1 MPLRYVNDEVK
12 VIYVKLND
20 QNAGQQAIQSEIF
33 ARQRNWASIQKYEVT
48 FPIRK
53 HKLQPSIKKTQF
65 PLILPWSWTVHKNQ
79 GLSLSDGVIS
89 YELQRQKSLNQGQM
103 YVAMTRISKL
113 ENMHLIGNYNR
124 NAIKVNK
131 SA

>member
-1 MPLRYVNDEVK
+1 M
-12 VIYVKLND
+12 KLND
-20 QNAGQQAIQSEIF
+20 QNAGQQAVQSEIF

-65 PLILPWSWTVHKNQ
+65 PLVLPWSWTVHKNQ
-79 GLSLSDGVIS
+79 GLSLTDGVIS
-89 YELQRQKSLNQGQM
+89 YELQRQKGLNQGQID
-103 YVAMTRISKL
+103 VAMTRISKL
-113 ENMHLIGNYNR
+113 ENMRLIGNYNR

-131 SA
+131 SD